1 MTASTSR
8 ATFSISVRLVPKTLI
23 PTGVRMPVDN
33 MSIRARIGIGKE
45 ELSPPPEVITVASL
59 IDWLKG
65 RGDGYATA
73 FEDSTSL
80 RVAVK
85 SYSLRTSMCPSRVAP

>member
-1 MTASTSR
+1 MQVLY
-8 ATFSISVRLVPKTLI
+8 FGWV
-23 PTGVRMPVDN
+23 
-33 MSIRARIGIGKE
+33 RARIGIGKE
-45 ELSPPPEVITVASL
+45 ELSPPPEVTTVASL

-80 RVAVK
+80 RVAVNQEIAQ
-85 SYSLRTSMCPSRVAP
+85 LDAEITDGDEVAVFPPMTGG

>member
-1 MTASTSR
+1 MQVLY
-8 ATFSISVRLVPKTLI
+8 FGWV
-23 PTGVRMPVDN
+23 
-33 MSIRARIGIGKE
+33 RARIGISKE
-45 ELSPPPEVITVASL
+45 ELSPPTEVTTVASL

-80 RVAVK
+80 RVAVNQEIAQ
-85 SYSLRTSMCPSRVAP
+85 LDAEITDGDEVAVFPPMTGG